1 MSMTQGEKLAL
12 IRDSER
18 LTKRQLTDLV
28 AINYGT
34 YHGYESDKSKM
45 TLESAV
51 KIFGH
56 PRFNKYQDW
65 FMYDRTD
72 PSRGQIA
79 PALAH
84 NGPYEMQSDPS
95 EKQIG

>member
-1 MSMTQGEKLAL
+1 MSISQGDKLAL

-18 LTKRQLTDLV
+18 LTKQQLVDLV
-28 AINYGT
+28 GINYTT
-34 YHGYESDKSKM
+34 YHGYERDKSRM
-45 TLESAV
+45 TLDSAI

-56 PRFNKYQDW
+56 PRFHKYQDW

-84 NGPYEMQSDPS
+84 NGPEKTQSDHS
-95 EKQIG
+95 EKQTG

>member
-28 AINYGT
+28 EINYGT

-65 FMYDRTD
+65 FMYDRID

-84 NGPYEMQSDPS
+84 YGQETTQSDFS
-95 EKQIG
+95 GKQIG

>member
-1 MSMTQGEKLAL
+1 MSRTQGEKLAL

-18 LTKRQLTDLV
+18 ITKRQLTDLTG
-28 AINYGT
+28 INYGT

-51 KIFGH
+51 KLFGH

-72 PSRGQIA
+72 PARGQIA
-79 PALAH
+79 PALALYTQDETDS
-84 NGPYEMQSDPS
+84 PR
-95 EKQIG
+95 

>member
-18 LTKRQLTDLV
+18 LTKRQLTDLTGL
-28 AINYGT
+28 NYSSYG
-34 YHGYESDKSKM
+34 GYERDRTKM
-45 TLESAV
+45 TLEAAV
-51 KIFGH
+51 CIFGH
-56 PRFNKYQDW
+56 PRFHKYQDW
-65 FMYDRTD
+65 FMYDRID

-84 NGPYEMQSDPS
+84 TGPETTQSGPS

>member
-28 AINYGT
+28 KINYGT

-65 FMYDRTD
+65 FMYGRID

-84 NGPYEMQSDPS
+84 YGQETMQSDHS
-95 EKQIG
+95 GKQTG

>member
-28 AINYGT
+28 EINYGT

-65 FMYDRTD
+65 FMYDRID

-84 NGPYEMQSDPS
+84 YGQETTQSDLS
-95 EKQIG
+95 GKQIG

>member
-34 YHGYESDKSKM
+34 YHGYESDKSRM

-84 NGPYEMQSDPS
+84 NGPEEIQSAPS
-95 EKQIG
+95 GKQIG

>member
-28 AINYGT
+28 KINYGT

-65 FMYDRTD
+65 FMYGRID

-84 NGPYEMQSDPS
+84 YGQETIQSDHS
-95 EKQIG
+95 GKQTG

>member
-28 AINYGT
+28 EINYGT

-65 FMYDRTD
+65 FMYDRID

-84 NGPYEMQSDPS
+84 YGQEIMQSDPS
-95 EKQIG
+95 GKKIG

>member
-84 NGPYEMQSDPS
+84 NGPDEIQSAPS
-95 EKQIG
+95 GKQIG

>member
-18 LTKRQLTDLV
+18 LTKRQMSELTGL
-28 AINYGT
+28 NYSSYG
-34 YHGYESDKSKM
+34 GYERDKTKM
-45 TLESAV
+45 TLEAAV
-51 KIFGH
+51 CIFGH
-56 PRFNKYQDW
+56 PRFHKYQDW
-65 FMYDRTD
+65 FMYDRID

-84 NGPYEMQSDPS
+84 FGQETTQSDHS
-95 EKQIG
+95 GKQTG

>member
-1 MSMTQGEKLAL
+1 MSTLQGEKLAL

-18 LTKRQLTDLV
+18 LTKQQLVDLV
-28 AINYGT
+28 GLNYTT
-34 YHGYESDKSKM
+34 YHGYERGKSKM
-45 TLESAV
+45 TLESAI

-56 PRFNKYQDW
+56 PRFHKYQDW
-65 FMYDRTD
+65 FMYDRID

-84 NGPYEMQSDPS
+84 SGLGETQSSPS
-95 EKQIG
+95 GKQGG

>member
-1 MSMTQGEKLAL
+1 MSISQGDKLAL

-18 LTKRQLTDLV
+18 LTKQQLVDLV
-28 AINYGT
+28 GINYTT
-34 YHGYESDKSKM
+34 YHGYERNKSRM
-45 TLESAV
+45 TLDSAI

-56 PRFNKYQDW
+56 PRFHKYQDW

-84 NGPYEMQSDPS
+84 NGPEKTQSDHS
-95 EKQIG
+95 EKQTG

>member
-65 FMYDRTD
+65 FMYDRID

-84 NGPYEMQSDPS
+84 YGQETTQSDPS
-95 EKQIG
+95 GKQTG

>member
-1 MSMTQGEKLAL
+1 MAL

-28 AINYGT
+28 DINYGT

-45 TLESAV
+45 TLESAI
-51 KIFGH
+51 KLFKH

-84 NGPYEMQSDPS
+84 SGREGTESDPS
-95 EKQIG
+95 GKQTG

>member
-1 MSMTQGEKLAL
+1 MSITQGEKLGL

-18 LTKRQLTDLV
+18 LSKRQLTDLV
-28 AINYGT
+28 GLNYST
-34 YHGYESDKSKM
+34 YVGYELGRTKM
-45 TLESAV
+45 TLESAI
-51 KIFGH
+51 KLFGH
-56 PRFNKYQDW
+56 PRFHKYQEW

-84 NGPYEMQSDPS
+84 NGPDEIQSDPS
-95 EKQIG
+95 GKQTG

>member
-84 NGPYEMQSDPS
+84 NGPDETRSALS
-95 EKQIG
+95 GKQIG

>member
-18 LTKRQLTDLV
+18 LTKRQMTDLTGL
-28 AINYGT
+28 NYSSYG
-34 YHGYESDKSKM
+34 GYERDRTKM
-45 TLESAV
+45 TLEAAV
-51 KIFGH
+51 CIFGH
-56 PRFNKYQDW
+56 PRFHKYQDW
-65 FMYDRTD
+65 FLYDRID

-84 NGPYEMQSDPS
+84 YGHETTQSDPS
-95 EKQIG
+95 GKQTG

>member
-18 LTKRQLTDLV
+18 LTKRQMSELTGL
-28 AINYGT
+28 NYSSYG
-34 YHGYESDKSKM
+34 GYERDKTKM
-45 TLESAV
+45 TLEAAV
-51 KIFGH
+51 SIFGH
-56 PRFNKYQDW
+56 PRFHKYQDW
-65 FMYDRTD
+65 FMYDRID

-84 NGPYEMQSDPS
+84 FGQETTQSDHS
-95 EKQIG
+95 GKQTG

>member
-1 MSMTQGEKLAL
+1 MSITQGEKLSL
-12 IRDSER
+12 IRESER
-18 LTKRQLTDLV
+18 LTKKQLTDLIN
-28 AINYGT
+28 INYGT

-51 KIFGH
+51 KLFGH
-56 PRFNKYQDW
+56 PRFHKYQDW
-65 FMYDRTD
+65 FMHDRID

-84 NGPYEMQSDPS
+84 NGPGSTQSDPS
-95 EKQIG
+95 EKQTG